1 MLMYARQRAPYP
13 TGESNNPA
21 GIRGPRRRETDRRA
35 RPRLCAA
42 VPAQSSP
49 PSALVDLPLPPS
61 RYRCH
66 TLPQIPATDFQAPLA
81 PTPDAALLQTAAK
94 SVLIAAIRASAP
106 IAGAGATPE
115 NVAIACLQ

>member
-1 MLMYARQRAPYP
+1 MYARRRAPYLTDEP
-13 TGESNNPA
+13 NNLAGFRALPLQETG
-21 GIRGPRRRETDRRA
+21 RRVRRRQ
-35 RPRLCAA
+35 CAA
-42 VPAQSSP
+42 VPAWSSQ
-49 PSALVDLPLPPS
+49 PSALVDPPLPPS